1 MVNIGVCDCAVSGVD
16 VQAGG
21 KTIKTLLEF
30 VDNFLR
36 GWAILFGKRK
46 ECAMCEGVG
55 EYRIGVYSYW
65 CRFCNGIGKRKW
77 WH

>member
-46 ECAMCEGVG
+46 DCAMCEGKGWFVLR
-55 EYRIGVYSYW
+55 EYRIP
-65 CRFCNGIGKRKW
+65 CRFCDEKGVR
-77 WH
+77 